1 MRRFGRVAR
10 CRSELIEINVDL
22 LSLVAER
29 FPEIQLIAL
38 DENVGFAR
46 ANNLAIRATT
56 GRWVLLLNPD
66 TVVQEGDVAYV
77 SCEISS
83 LAAFDAE
90 LAASQNGKG
99 H

>member
-1 MRRFGRVAR
+1 VLVERELPKHLVGKSVISLDSAKARV
-10 CRSELIEINVDL
+10 V
-22 LSLVAER
+22 
-29 FPEIQLIAL
+29 
-38 DENVGFAR
+38 
-46 ANNLAIRATT
+46 AIRRLGSAMIPTT
-56 GRWVLLLNPD
+56 D

-77 SCEISS
+77 SAEISS